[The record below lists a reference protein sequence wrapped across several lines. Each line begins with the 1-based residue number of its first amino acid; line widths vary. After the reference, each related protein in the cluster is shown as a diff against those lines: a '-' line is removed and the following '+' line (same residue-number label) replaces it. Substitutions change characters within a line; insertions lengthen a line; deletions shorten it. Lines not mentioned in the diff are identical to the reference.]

1 MDSGKSIEERLASV
15 ERDLAELKARFP
27 PVPKP
32 ENWIERISGS
42 MQDYPEFDE
51 ILRLG
56 REMRE
61 ADRPKDEDEGED
73 LNVPDGRADG

>member
-15 ERDLAELKARFP
+15 ERDLAELKAPFP
-27 PVPKP
+27 PEPKP

-61 ADRPKDEDEGED
+61 ADRPKDDDEDEGGED
-73 LNVPDGRADG
+73 EK